1 MGAGWREPSLAD
13 RDPGGAVSGNVTG
26 ATGDAIQAVAV
37 NYLQGLAASQVKEI
51 VSALGDGPQAEAA
64 RAAMHAIVGCA
75 GAAGKGSDC
84 SAGALGASSG
94 AVLNA
99 LLSGDASKMTPEE
112 KEVRRNLVGS
122 LVAGIA
128 QASGVSGAEAV
139 FAATNETENNYLKPG
154 ELKSYLAALQAWKDC
169 KGGTCKQAEMEVRRL
184 QAISTERNYAAD
196 SACLENPGAC
206 VAAAQELRADISA
219 LEEQAKSL
227 DRTEAATAANNL
239 LQARKQYYS
248 NLEWRAYAAQ
258 QELEAAGNGPWLA
271 SMSGQELYESGYLTQ
286 QEAQDL
292 QAMRR
297 ETLAAAFVPPALAAG
312 LKGGGSA
319 AGRRIQSVAEEAKAS
334 ALSGAKA
341 TTTQRTPLTG
351 PTENWKSFV
360 NAEKQIQLEAGAAQ
374 RVDQVIS
381 ETLSGKKNFTSSMT
395 LTTDEA
401 LSAGQ
406 KYLGPGYRE
415 IGRPGSGVFHSAD
428 GTKEFRIDSGS
439 ISGAHAPGVPHVH
452 FGVKD
457 PVTGKYVSNN
467 HVPYKD

>member
-1 MGAGWREPSLAD
+1 
-13 RDPGGAVSGNVTG
+13 
-26 ATGDAIQAVAV
+26 
-37 NYLQGLAASQVKEI
+37 
-51 VSALGDGPQAEAA
+51 
-64 RAAMHAIVGCA
+64 
-75 GAAGKGSDC
+75 
-84 SAGALGASSG
+84 
-94 AVLNA
+94 
-99 LLSGDASKMTPEE
+99 MTPEE
-112 KEVRRNLVGS
+112 KEVRRNLIGS

-139 FAATNETENNYLKPG
+139 FAATNETENNYLKPD

-169 KGGTCKQAEMEVRRL
+169 KGGACKQAEVEVRRL

-206 VAAAQELRADISA
+206 AAAAQELRADISA

-258 QELEAAGNGPWLA
+258 QELEAAGNGSWLA

-319 AGRRIQSVAEEAKAS
+319 AGRRIQSAAEEAKAS
-334 ALSGAKA
+334 ALSGAKSGGFA
-341 TTTQRTPLTG
+341 GELTGITQR
-351 PTENWKSFV
+351 
-360 NAEKQIQLEAGAAQ
+360 QLDKKFKHASDFG
-374 RVDQVIS
+374 VVTTKKNP
-381 ETLSGKKNFTSSMT
+381 ETLAQFESAIRTHMSSVST
-395 LTTDEA
+395 V
-401 LSAGQ
+401 Q
-406 KYLGPGYRE
+406 Q
-415 IGRPGSGVFHSAD
+415 
-428 GTKEFRIDSGS
+428 GTYGF
-439 ISGAHAPGVPHVH
+439 
-452 FGVKD
+452 VKD
-457 PVTGKYVSNN
+457 SKVFFNAATNNAVVVDGAGNFVTGFKLSPGTQQYENFIKNGVLR
-467 HVPYKD
+467 

>member
-1 MGAGWREPSLAD
+1 M
-13 RDPGGAVSGNVTG
+13 
-26 ATGDAIQAVAV
+26 
-37 NYLQGLAASQVKEI
+37 
-51 VSALGDGPQAEAA
+51 
-64 RAAMHAIVGCA
+64 
-75 GAAGKGSDC
+75 
-84 SAGALGASSG
+84 
-94 AVLNA
+94 LNA
-99 LLSGDASKMTPEE
+99 LLGGDASKMTPEE

-139 FAATNETENNYLKPG
+139 FAATNETENNYLKPD

-196 SACLENPGAC
+196 SACLENPDAC

-219 LEEQAKSL
+219 LDEQAKSL

-258 QELEAAGNGPWLA
+258 QELEAAGKGSWLA

-319 AGRRIQSVAEEAKAS
+319 AGRRIQAAAEEAKAA
-334 ALSGAKA
+334 ALSGAKGTGNVADLFSSGRTAKASELKRYAEGQGWKASQTEGGPLKYVDDNGVARLTIKQGSSRAPGSADPHVEFKNA
-341 TTTQRTPLTG
+341 TGQRTDPFGNAVTR
-351 PTENWKSFV
+351 KSPD
-360 NAEKQIQLEAGAAQ
+360 NH
-374 RVDQVIS
+374 
-381 ETLSGKKNFTSSMT
+381 T
-395 LTTDEA
+395 
-401 LSAGQ
+401 
-406 KYLGPGYRE
+406 P
-415 IGRPGSGVFHSAD
+415 
-428 GTKEFRIDSGS
+428 ID
-439 ISGAHAPGVPHVH
+439 
-452 FGVKD
+452 FD
-457 PVTGKYVSNN
+457 L
-467 HVPYKD
+467 